1 MSEDFNKKYKN
12 HSVWLS
18 YLLRHGAKQENIN
31 ISKDAF
37 ILVDDV
43 IEASKKAEYELT
55 VDILKEI
62 VAQDQKGRYAFN
74 EDFTKIRANQGHSME
89 VNPGLKKAVPPVI
102 LYHGTSSEAWET
114 IKKKGL
120 DKMARTHVHLTADIE
135 IARKRFRKTVIV
147 EVDAKAMLADK
158 VDFFKSENDVWLVDS
173 VDAKYLKL
181 VK

>member
-1 MSEDFNKKYKN
+1 MTEDFNKKYKG

-18 YLLRHGAKQENIN
+18 YLLRHGAKQENIK

-55 VDILKEI
+55 VDILKGI
-62 VAQDQKGRYAFN
+62 VAHDQKGRYSFN

-89 VNPGLKKAVPPVI
+89 VNPGLQKAVPPVI

-120 DKMARTHVHLTADIE
+120 NKMTRTHVHLTADIE
-135 IARKRFRKTVIV
+135 LARKRFRKTVVV

-158 VDFFKSENDVWLVDS
+158 VDFFKSANDVWLVDF

-181 VK
+181 IE